1 MGSKEKQLGA
11 FLAASVQAAGE
22 ASHRP
27 LVEGGVVDDIN
38 PAGQGRVLLV
48 CEHASNAIPPVFAD
62 LGLGPDL
69 RESHIA
75 WDPGALPVAKALS
88 AALDARLI
96 AQRVSRLVYDCNRP
110 PQADSAIPELS
121 EIHEIP
127 GNRGLTEADRKARVE
142 QVYEPFRR
150 AVAEA
155 LEARLESDSVPVL
168 VTVHSFTPV
177 YEGRRRN
184 VDVGI
189 LCDADS
195 RLAEAVL
202 AVAARRRELAVRLNE
217 PYGPADGVT
226 HTLAEQALPRG
237 LLNVMIEIRNDLIV
251 EAPARKAMGDWL
263 ADCIGQALGELGAA
277 SADSGPR
284 RSIG

>member
-1 MGSKEKQLGA
+1 M
-11 FLAASVQAAGE
+11 AASVQAAGE

-48 CEHASNAIPPVFAD
+48 CEHASNTIPPVFAD

-110 PQADSAIPELS
+110 PQADSAIPEIS

-127 GNRGLTEADRKARVE
+127 GNRGLTEAERRARVE

-155 LEARLESDSVPVL
+155 LDARQEGDSVPVL

-177 YEGRRRN
+177 YEGRRRA

-195 RLAEAVL
+195 RLAEALL
-202 AVAARRRELAVRLNE
+202 AVTARRTDDLAVRLNE

-226 HTLAEQALPRG
+226 HTLVEQALPRG
-237 LLNVMIEIRNDLIV
+237 LLNVMIEIRNDLIAD
-251 EAPARKAMGDWL
+251 APAQQAMGDWL
-263 ADCIGQALGELGAA
+263 ADCIGQALGELGAPA
-277 SADSGPR
+277 AGAGPR